1 MLPQQVPTK
10 TPKGLSFDIA
20 DLLLVRAWAD
30 FHELRM
36 EVELD
41 FTAETD
47 EFEEIIGL
55 FSPITGFRRWMI
67 WRSANGIVA
76 QPMVGRPR
84 VFDAVA
90 DALDVLIPVQ
100 D

>member
-1 MLPQQVPTK
+1 MLLRPVPVK
-10 TPKGLSFDIA
+10 APKGLSFDVA

-41 FTAETD
+41 FTAEGD

-55 FSPITGFRRWMI
+55 FSPSTGFRRWMI
-67 WRSANGIVA
+67 WRSADGIIA

-84 VFDAVA
+84 VLDAIA

>member
-1 MLPQQVPTK
+1 MLLRRRLLK
-10 TPKGLSFDIA
+10 TPKGLSFEIA

-30 FHELRM
+30 YHDLRM

-41 FTAETD
+41 FTAEGD
-47 EFEEIIGL
+47 EFEEIVGL
-55 FSPITGFRRWMI
+55 FSPLTGFRRWML
-67 WRSANGIVA
+67 WRSADGIIA

-84 VFDAVA
+84 IFDAVA
-90 DALDVLIPVQ
+90 DALEGLIPAQ

>member
-1 MLPQQVPTK
+1 MLLRRPLARI
-10 TPKGLSFDIA
+10 PKGLSFDVS

-30 FHELRM
+30 YHDLRM

-41 FTAETD
+41 FAAERD
-47 EFEEIIGL
+47 EFEEIVGL
-55 FSPITGFRRWMI
+55 FAPRTGSRRWML
-67 WRSANGIVA
+67 WRSTDGIIA

-84 VFDAVA
+84 MFDNVA
-90 DALDVLIPVQ
+90 DALETLIPVQ